1 MKASQ
6 CSQKK
11 KEKAIGESQTHAV
24 EGDEF
29 SSG

>member
-1 MKASQ
+1 MKPSQ

-11 KEKAIGESQTHAV
+11 KEKATGESQTHAV